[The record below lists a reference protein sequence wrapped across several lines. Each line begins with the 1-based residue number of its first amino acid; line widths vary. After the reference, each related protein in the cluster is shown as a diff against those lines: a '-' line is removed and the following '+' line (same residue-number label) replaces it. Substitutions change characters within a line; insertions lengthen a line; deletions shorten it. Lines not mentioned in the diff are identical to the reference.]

1 MNFEMQCIKKFAI
14 SSLIFYITERVG
26 WIPKVGNLMKSLAV
40 QYGWVFGLS
49 VTEKEIVYGA
59 FRKLNPNGKQILILL
74 YAWQR
79 YRNSL

>member
-1 MNFEMQCIKKFAI
+1 MQCIKKFAI
-14 SSLIFYITERVG
+14 SSLIFYIRERVG

-49 VTEKEIVYGA
+49 VTEMKIVYGA

-74 YAWQR
+74 NAWQR
-79 YRNSL
+79 YPNSL

>member
-1 MNFEMQCIKKFAI
+1 MQCIKKFAI
-14 SSLIFYITERVG
+14 SSLIFYIRERVG
-26 WIPKVGNLMKSLAV
+26 WIPKVGNLTKSLAV

-49 VTEKEIVYGA
+49 VTEMKIVYGA

-74 YAWQR
+74 NAWQR